1 MKHPFVKIIIR
12 IIVTIILTIALALN
26 TGAIISMNKEKR
38 LREQAEASINNLS
51 ESFNYMVEIDKM
63 VDELYE
69 ECVWKNIDLT
79 KIFINTRFVDE
90 EYVGPT
96 VFSDC
101 VVVKYHGGIVEV
113 PEEAE
118 NTTPELTTKIM
129 GQGNNVKII
138 GNRDVKN
145 VLNLTRMNSW
155 IPLEVKVSNS
165 QPLEEIE
172 ALLNEELPKIG
183 KKIDKIV
190 SGPYCYG
197 VLGFDDNNII
207 LSIMTECR
215 EEDYHHIQREL
226 NKEMYNLFKNKKIS
240 VKNG

>member
-1 MKHPFVKIIIR
+1 MKHPFVKMIIC

-96 VFSDC
+96 VFSDG
-101 VVVKYHGGIVEV
+101 VVVKYHDGIVEI

-118 NTTPELTTKIM
+118 NTTPELTAEIM
-129 GQGNNVKII
+129 EK
-138 GNRDVKN
+138 
-145 VLNLTRMNSW
+145 
-155 IPLEVKVSNS
+155 
-165 QPLEEIE
+165 
-172 ALLNEELPKIG
+172 ALQKGI
-183 KKIDKIV
+183 
-190 SGPYCYG
+190 S
-197 VLGFDDNNII
+197 FDDNNII

-226 NKEMYNLFKNKKIS
+226 NKEMYNLFKNKKVS

>member
-1 MKHPFVKIIIR
+1 MKHPFVKIVIC

-38 LREQAEASINNLS
+38 MREQAEASINNLS
-51 ESFNYMVEIDKM
+51 ESFNYMVDIGGYRGQVQEIG
-63 VDELYE
+63 V
-69 ECVWKNIDLT
+69 
-79 KIFINTRFVDE
+79 R
-90 EYVGPT
+90 
-96 VFSDC
+96 S
-101 VVVKYHGGIVEV
+101 
-113 PEEAE
+113 
-118 NTTPELTTKIM
+118 TKIM

-172 ALLNEELPKIG
+172 ALLDEQLPKIG

-190 SGPYCYG
+190 SGPYYYG

>member
-1 MKHPFVKIIIR
+1 MKHPFVKIIIC

-38 LREQAEASINNLS
+38 MREQAEASINNLS
-51 ESFNYMVEIDKM
+51 ESFNYMVDIGGYRGQVQEIG
-63 VDELYE
+63 V
-69 ECVWKNIDLT
+69 
-79 KIFINTRFVDE
+79 R
-90 EYVGPT
+90 
-96 VFSDC
+96 S
-101 VVVKYHGGIVEV
+101 
-113 PEEAE
+113 
-118 NTTPELTTKIM
+118 TKIM

-172 ALLNEELPKIG
+172 ALLDEQLPKIG

-190 SGPYCYG
+190 SGPYYYG

-226 NKEMYNLFKNKKIS
+226 NKEMYNLFKSKKIS
-240 VKNG
+240 VKNGLI